1 MPLKSV
7 VSSVGKFAAR
17 QALRG
22 VAGLLATPDD
32 LHILTI
38 SLDVENEPLVM
49 FELEINPEL
58 RAASPKPVQKWSFP
72 ASTFSIPN
80 QLATDQQEIGS
91 PQLPSDFTKELSA
104 LLPSATDTP
113 LWIKFGRLAGYLR
126 LVAWDAVLRSV
137 LGRPVLR
144 LIDLESPLPREL
156 DTTLE
161 VVLCASEPKAK
172 LGFSEVKVLTAI
184 ARSILSAETPQ

>member
-1 MPLKSV
+1 MPFKDV

-38 SLDVENEPLVM
+38 SLNVENQNEPLVV

-58 RAASPKPVQKWSFP
+58 RAASPKPVQNWSFP

-80 QLATDQQEIGS
+80 QLETGQQEVNS
-91 PQLPSDFTKELSA
+91 PQLPSDFAKELSA
-104 LLPSATDTP
+104 LLPS
-113 LWIKFGRLAGYLR
+113 
-126 LVAWDAVLRSV
+126 
-137 LGRPVLR
+137 
-144 LIDLESPLPREL
+144 
-156 DTTLE
+156 
-161 VVLCASEPKAK
+161 
-172 LGFSEVKVLTAI
+172 
-184 ARSILSAETPQ
+184 